1 MSEQTVPLHSLT
13 PEHDN
18 KSVTIGGAISEVREI
33 ITKSGQKM
41 AFVKLEDQ
49 TGELEVILF
58 PSAYQQT
65 AGLWERDRVV
75 LIRGKVNARDRD
87 GNKAAEVKVMV
98 DDAREVT
105 PDQAT
110 AYQSTGKKLRTP
122 KATASKAKVPHLP
135 GPGAQSATPP
145 APERLYIR
153 ITSSNDEKTLLSLKQ
168 TIDENRGSTEV
179 VLVLGEQERK
189 QAIKLPVGFDR
200 ESSALEQLEALVGA
214 DNLKLQ

>member
-1 MSEQTVPLHSLT
+1 
-13 PEHDN
+13 
-18 KSVTIGGAISEVREI
+18 
-33 ITKSGQKM
+33 M

-49 TGELEVILF
+49 TGEIEVILF

-65 AGLWERDRVV
+65 MGLWERDRVV
-75 LIRGKVNARDRD
+75 LIRGKVNARDKE
-87 GNKAAEVKVMV
+87 GNTAAEVKIMV

-105 PDQAT
+105 PDQAM

-122 KATASKAKVPHLP
+122 KAAVAKVPQLP
-135 GPGAQSATPP
+135 GPGAKSAAPTS
-145 APERLYIR
+145 PERLYIR
-153 ITSSNDEKTLLSLKQ
+153 INSSSDEKTLLSLKQ
-168 TIDENRGSTEV
+168 TIDDNRGTTEV

-200 ESSALEQLEALVGA
+200 ESSALQQLEALLGA